1 MKKLRLRL
9 WVIDTLG
16 VLLLYAIEIVGIIL
30 LNWMLG

>member
-1 MKKLRLRL
+1 MKKLRLRQ

-30 LNWMLG
+30 LNWRLS